1 MQGATQLP
9 NGAFFLKIREE
20 DLHLGGDEKT
30 REKYEE
36 IKRLAAEAAPPE
48 FEEDEEMEMKERVM
62 GDQFFR
68 DIFFRREFSEMEQLA
83 RLDDLSVFKNGE
95 EYDFVKDVRDAYW
108 RSLEKS
114 NVEKVYETLPDH
126 VFWDIKTPTFKRP
139 YGNFNKINPFRPINF
154 RTFFEIRDYDDYA
167 ERQEKQPNLT
177 EAKSYYRPY

>member
-68 DIFFRREFSEMEQLA
+68 DIFFRREYSEMEQLA

-114 NVEKVYETLPDH
+114 NVEKVFETLPDH
-126 VFWDIKTPTFKRP
+126 ATC
-139 YGNFNKINPFRPINF
+139 
-154 RTFFEIRDYDDYA
+154 RDLGQRHTGRLGH
-167 ERQEKQPNLT
+167 ERNGT
-177 EAKSYYRPY
+177 